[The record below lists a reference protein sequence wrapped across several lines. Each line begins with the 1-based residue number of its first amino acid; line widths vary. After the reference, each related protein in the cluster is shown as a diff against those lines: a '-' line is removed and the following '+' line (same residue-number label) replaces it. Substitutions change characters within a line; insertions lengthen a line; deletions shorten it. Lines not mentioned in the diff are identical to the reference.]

1 MSWHRPASFLFLL
14 IAFSSCFEA
23 PVREELRLRFLTNG
37 AVVATSTV
45 RVADPRDGNPALARR
60 LAETRR
66 ELTEG
71 TDPWGVRFGA
81 AAASA
86 ERFSWEK
93 RLGILSSASR
103 SALIAEPEGLEA
115 FFRDTALSVTYTVDP
130 ERGTAELSIVP
141 GASTRATQRQREEM
155 KKTLDAW
162 TADVTEYLQA
172 GQDLYAY
179 LDDHPDRAR
188 PCFGALFADRL
199 SEKDAATLNPP
210 TAEEK
215 RKLDRLDG
223 AMERVLAVLV
233 VPEGAAYSPDEV
245 SHLIYD
251 PFPARLTLKL
261 PGPPLALEGFLPGA
275 DGTLTAASLGLW
287 DALRGLEGRWLAPD
301 PILFYVE
308 SAQVESADLD
318 LDAFLAKP
326 RRSHLSPSAG
336 EVRAAIEARLRP
348 APLYR
353 ASWKISP
360 EDETPFRWEEGEAP

>member
-1 MSWHRPASFLFLL
+1 MSWHRPAFLL
-14 IAFSSCFEA
+14 SLSIVFSSCFEA
-23 PVREELRLRFLTNG
+23 PVREELRLRFLPNG

-45 RVADPRDGNPALARR
+45 RVTDQEDGNPALARR

-71 TDPWGVRFGA
+71 SDSWAARFGA

-93 RLGILSSASR
+93 RLGTLSSASR

-115 FFRDTALSVTYTVDP
+115 FFRDTGLAVTYTVDP
-130 ERGTAELSIVP
+130 ERGTAELSIAP
-141 GASTRATQRQREEM
+141 GASTRATRRQREEM

-162 TADVTEYLQA
+162 TADVAEYLQA
-172 GQDLYAY
+172 GQDLYSY
-179 LDDHPDRAR
+179 LDDRPDRAR
-188 PCFGALFADRL
+188 PCIGALFGERL
-199 SEKDAATLNPP
+199 SEKYAATLSPLS
-210 TAEEK
+210 AEEK
-215 RKLDRLDG
+215 RKLDRLDVV
-223 AMERVLAVLV
+223 MERLLEVLD
-233 VPEGAAYSPDEV
+233 VPGGAAYSPDEV

-261 PGPPLALEGFLPGA
+261 PGAPLSLEGFLPGA
-275 DGTLTAASLGLW
+275 DGTLTVASLGLW

-301 PILFYVE
+301 PVLFYVE
-308 SAQVESADLD
+308 SVQAEPANID

-326 RRSHLSPSAG
+326 RQSHLPPSAG
-336 EVRAAIEARLRP
+336 EVRAAIEARLRS

-353 ASWKISP
+353 VSWRVQP
-360 EDETPFRWEEGEAP
+360 NDETPFRWEEGEAP

>member
-1 MSWHRPASFLFLL
+1 MSWHRPAFLLFLF
-14 IAFSSCFEA
+14 IVVSSCFEA
-23 PVREELRLRFLTNG
+23 PVREELRLRFLPNG

-45 RVADPRDGNPALARR
+45 RVTDSEDGNPALARR

-71 TDPWGVRFGA
+71 TDPWGARFGA
-81 AAASA
+81 AAPGA

-93 RLGILSSASR
+93 RLGALSVASR

-115 FFRDTALSVTYTVDP
+115 FFRDTSLAVTYTVNP

-141 GASTRATQRQREEM
+141 GASTRATRRQREEM
-155 KKTLDAW
+155 RKTLDAW
-162 TADVTEYLQA
+162 TADVAEYLQA

-188 PCFGALFADRL
+188 SCLGALFGERL
-199 SEKDAATLNPP
+199 NERYAAALSPLSD
-210 TAEEK
+210 EEN
-215 RKLDRLDG
+215 RKLDRLDVV
-223 AMERVLAVLV
+223 MERLLEVLAV
-233 VPEGAAYSPDEV
+233 PAGAAYSPDEV

-261 PGPPLALEGFLPGA
+261 PGAPLGVEGFVAGA
-275 DGTLTAASLGLW
+275 EGTLTVASLGLW

-301 PILFYVE
+301 PVLFYVE
-308 SAQVESADLD
+308 SAQGEGANVD

-326 RRSHLSPSAG
+326 RQSHLAPSAG

-353 ASWKISP
+353 VSWKIRP
-360 EDETPFRWEEGEAP
+360 EDETPFRWDEGEAP